1 MILKIMNRKEAGSG
15 YTLKDNVS
23 RVTRNFDSEKK
34 CVVLSVDYRGGVQ
47 GELIP
52 VDDKVYVYND
62 DGKVINTFHCCTKK
76 ICKEQE

>member
-1 MILKIMNRKEAGSG
+1 MILKIINRQEAGSG

-23 RVTRNFDSEKK
+23 RVTRTFDSEKK

-62 DGKVINTFHCCTKK
+62 DGKVINTFHCCTKNLK
-76 ICKEQE
+76 